1 MKYTF
6 DMVKD
11 LRAFRD
17 IDEADFKTLL
27 QTVGAF
33 TKKIKKG
40 GYITL
45 ADEEVPCVSVILKG
59 TVHMMSE
66 DIWGNRSICSVN
78 PLRAVRIRSRWLI
91 FMPLP
96 M

>member
-33 TKKIKKG
+33 TKKLKK
-40 GYITL
+40 
-45 ADEEVPCVSVILKG
+45 AVIL
-59 TVHMMSE
+59 
-66 DIWGNRSICSVN
+66 
-78 PLRAVRIRSRWLI
+78 RW
-91 FMPLP
+91 P
-96 M
+96 MKRCLV